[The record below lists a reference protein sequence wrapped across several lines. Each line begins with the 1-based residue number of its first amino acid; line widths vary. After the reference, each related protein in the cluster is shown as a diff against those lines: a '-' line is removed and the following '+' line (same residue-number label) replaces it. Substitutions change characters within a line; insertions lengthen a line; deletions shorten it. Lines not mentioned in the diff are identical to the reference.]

1 MNFFRFNRK
10 LYPTAALF
18 AGVFI
23 IIFGLAEAKNLTLCS
38 AFLGF
43 SLIWLMIF
51 GCSAAAMRIFPFYLA
66 VALIF
71 FGIFYAATGS
81 FEAGHAMANRF
92 AAVFLAVVPG
102 MATEPVRMTR
112 ALSQMRAPR
121 SATLGILIA
130 MSFMPL
136 LKTEIKRVREAMKT
150 RNAGSVLNPPVFY
163 RAFLVPFAMRLV
175 SVSDTLALSVETRGF
190 TIGKEPYTIYK
201 KENFVFSDFLFLFG
215 LTASAAVTA
224 VL

>member
-1 MNFFRFNRK
+1 MLR
-10 LYPTAALF
+10 L
-18 AGVFI
+18 
-23 IIFGLAEAKNLTLCS
+23 S
-38 AFLGF
+38 
-43 SLIWLMIF
+43 
-51 GCSAAAMRIFPFYLA
+51 RIFVDLA
-66 VALIF
+66 DDFRLQRRRNEDFSVL
-71 FGIFYAATGS
+71 FGGCFD
-81 FEAGHAMANRF
+81 
-92 AAVFLAVVPG
+92 FLPG

>member
-10 LYPTAALF
+10 PYPPAALF
-18 AGVFI
+18 SGVFI
-23 IIFGLAEAKNLTLCS
+23 IVFGLAEAENLTPCS

-43 SLIWLMIF
+43 ALVWLMIF
-51 GCSAAAMRIFPFYLA
+51 GCAAAAVRIFPFYLA
-66 VALIF
+66 VASVF
-71 FGIFYAATGS
+71 SGIFYAATGS

-112 ALSQMRAPR
+112 SLSQMRAPR

-136 LKTEIKRVREAMKT
+136 LKTEIRRVREAMKT
-150 RNAGSVLNPPVFY
+150 RSAGSVFNPPVFY

-175 SVSDTLALSVETRGF
+175 TVSDTLALSVETRGF
-190 TIGKEPYTIYK
+190 TTGKAPYTIYK
-201 KENFVFSDFLFLFG
+201 KESFLFSDLLFLLG
-215 LTASAAVTA
+215 LTAAAAAAAV
-224 VL
+224 L